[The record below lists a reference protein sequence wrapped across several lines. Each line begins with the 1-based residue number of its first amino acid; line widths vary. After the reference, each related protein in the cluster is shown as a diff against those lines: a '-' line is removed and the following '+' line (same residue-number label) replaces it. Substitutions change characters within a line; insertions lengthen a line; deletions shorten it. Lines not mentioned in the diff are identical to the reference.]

1 MLINSNEENQC
12 CFSVFKNS
20 YYIHVSDP
28 MVLKMCSNLSLSR
41 LELQETVLIHLNALH
56 AINASN
62 LISDNEHNWKITV
75 RGGSSTFLF
84 VLTLAFQ
91 EG

>member
-20 YYIHVSDP
+20 YIHVSDF
-28 MVLKMCSNLSLSR
+28 MVLKMCSYLRLSR
-41 LELQETVLIHLNALH
+41 SELQETELIHLNTFH
-56 AINASN
+56 VKNASN
-62 LISDNEHNWKITV
+62 LISDNQYNWETTV
-75 RGGSSTFLF
+75 RGGSSKFLF
-84 VLTLAFQ
+84 VLTLAFE